1 MKKSEYSGLDREI
14 REMFHK
20 ELPEAPENPWF
31 VKKILNRLPEPMAW
45 TPMSVCVNLFYILG
59 ALAMVSGWIYAVTD
73 TINNG
78 LSSTTLMLAI
88 ALPVT
93 TLVGIGLVA
102 IPAIK
107 RSL

>member
-1 MKKSEYSGLDREI
+1 MKKSQYSGLDRDI

-20 ELPEAPENPWF
+20 ELPEAPGNPWF

-45 TPMSVCVNLFYILG
+45 TPMSVCVNLCYILG

-78 LSSTTLMLAI
+78 LTSTSLMLAI

>member
-1 MKKSEYSGLDREI
+1 MKKSEYSGFDREI

-20 ELPEAPENPWF
+20 ELPKAPENPWF

-45 TPMSVCVNLFYILG
+45 TPMSVCVTLFYILG

-78 LSSTTLMLAI
+78 LTSTTLMLAI

-93 TLVGIGLVA
+93 TLVGIGLVT